1 MHAGAGRF
9 NVQFNQVRKMTV
21 ENFIPPRSKSV
32 LEIGATEDSKENFLA
47 MQPECDYKISE
58 TLPTNE
64 NKFDT
69 IILQNELIGNLEHGE
84 LVELIKKSAEKLN
97 PRGTLIFTLDNVAFA
112 ENVMAILK
120 GEPLK
125 FKVSLTLKELEAA
138 TEEAGAKVYR
148 SLHASRGVSVPRKLV
163 EVAETDV
170 SVFAHIVTATLEDLP
185 PKTLIHSIIGEKLVC
200 APIRIHMPNNFIM
213 TEPSFVASSNLS
225 GEDLKLN
232 TGDEYENKILI
243 NQRMSLPTFARGVR
257 IFEQLKKFGYLYLAE
272 MDDHPSRWQE
282 DYEKTGHI
290 NFVGCHAVQT
300 STKYLANYLRQFN
313 PNVKVFANQLRKIQP
328 PRNFDEEFQQ
338 KNKPVTIFFGALN
351 RDEDFAEILPVINEI
366 AKIYGKKIS
375 FKVVARQELFN
386 SIRAESKILLGNPNN
401 YDGQYIPYEEYEA
414 ALRTS
419 DIALLPLLDNEF
431 NRSKSDLKFIEC
443 ASGGAAVLASPVVYS
458 EVIRDGE
465 NGFIFR
471 NLREFEE
478 KLKLLIFN
486 KTKRREI
493 AENAYNYVKQN
504 RLMSQHYEERINWYR
519 ELLAKLPELNKE
531 TQKRIDKLAPKFKNQ
546 IETQQKI
553 SPPTIQENKGL
564 LGPHGEIL
572 IPT

>member
-1 MHAGAGRF
+1 
-9 NVQFNQVRKMTV
+9 
-21 ENFIPPRSKSV
+21 
-32 LEIGATEDSKENFLA
+32 
-47 MQPECDYKISE
+47 
-58 TLPTNE
+58 
-64 NKFDT
+64 
-69 IILQNELIGNLEHGE
+69 
-84 LVELIKKSAEKLN
+84 
-97 PRGTLIFTLDNVAFA
+97 
-112 ENVMAILK
+112 
-120 GEPLK
+120 
-125 FKVSLTLKELEAA
+125 
-138 TEEAGAKVYR
+138 
-148 SLHASRGVSVPRKLV
+148 
-163 EVAETDV
+163 
-170 SVFAHIVTATLEDLP
+170 
-185 PKTLIHSIIGEKLVC
+185 
-200 APIRIHMPNNFIM
+200 
-213 TEPSFVASSNLS
+213 
-225 GEDLKLN
+225 
-232 TGDEYENKILI
+232 
-243 NQRMSLPTFARGVR
+243 
-257 IFEQLKKFGYLYLAE
+257 

-351 RDEDFAEILPVINEI
+351 RDEDFAEILPVINEV

-486 KTKRREI
+486 KTKRREL